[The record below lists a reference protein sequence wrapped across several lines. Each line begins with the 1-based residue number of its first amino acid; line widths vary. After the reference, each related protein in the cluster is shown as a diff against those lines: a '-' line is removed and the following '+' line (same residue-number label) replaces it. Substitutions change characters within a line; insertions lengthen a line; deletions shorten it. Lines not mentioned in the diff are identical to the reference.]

1 MISIQSRIRGI
12 GRDFMGRGLD
22 MLRHVNVNSETCEE
36 EKSDVLGWLKKQT
49 STLCSFHSAGLGT
62 SSAEDN

>member
-1 MISIQSRIRGI
+1 
-12 GRDFMGRGLD
+12 MGRGLD

>member
-36 EKSDVLGWLKKQT
+36 ERSDVLGWLKKKT
-49 STLCSFHSAGLGT
+49 STLCFFHSAGLGT